1 MISDSIPYDNH
12 ELEVRAAMEE
22 LIDEDILSP
31 KVVRV
36 GEEVSPTSV
45 RELDIQVR
53 KEAIEPT
60 KVPLEKSKSKDSS
73 PSDDNV
79 EDDFEVISAEDLSL
93 NEDA

>member
-36 GEEVSPTSV
+36 GEEVNPTSV
-45 RELDIQVR
+45 RDLDIQVR
-53 KEAIEPT
+53 KEAIQPT

>member
-1 MISDSIPYDNH
+1 
-12 ELEVRAAMEE
+12 MEE

-31 KVVRV
+31 KVVRL
-36 GEEVSPTSV
+36 GEDVNPISA
-45 RELDIQVR
+45 RDLDIQVR

-73 PSDDNV
+73 PSDDNF
-79 EDDFEVISAEDLSL
+79 EEEFEVISADDLSL